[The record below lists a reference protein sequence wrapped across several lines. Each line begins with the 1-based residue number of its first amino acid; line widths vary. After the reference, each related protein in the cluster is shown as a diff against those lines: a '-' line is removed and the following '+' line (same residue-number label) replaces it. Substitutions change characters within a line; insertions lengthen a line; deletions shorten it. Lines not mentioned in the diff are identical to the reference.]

1 MGTAAGFFGI
11 TYQGSVNGLASLTL
25 SVFNMVRAARS
36 APHAKRCSR
45 ATVCPWCQPLLFG
58 TRAASAGWQTGEMLT
73 LLPAWP
79 SQDHPDDRAWLK
91 HVFDFVAPSG
101 TLAKSQVD
109 DLLRCF
115 YRMRAEGPTA
125 SGAYLHSFPEDE
137 KKFVEGLFSG
147 DGPGAT
153 ITFATLIDALM
164 AAQADF
170 AEPAAPLEYGSNLV
184 MRNDLTKHT
193 RKVLDPQQQFRKPM
207 TTSQEVGWELLT
219 AVGPPEDPVGAPFRL
234 RTSATTQF
242 ADAMEKQTWGR
253 SIGGEFS
260 AYAARKLAEF
270 GGLGMGV

>member
-11 TYQGSVNGLASLTL
+11 TYQGSVNGLASVTL
-25 SVFNMVRAARS
+25 SIFNMVRWRFFLCES
-36 APHAKRCSR
+36 GIPHLYKTCANSCL
-45 ATVCPWCQPLLFG
+45 TCCVCV
-58 TRAASAGWQTGEMLT
+58 
-73 LLPAWP
+73 P
-79 SQDHPDDRAWLK
+79 SSLQDHPDDRAWLK
-91 HVFDFVAPSG
+91 HVYDFVAPSG
-101 TLAKSQVD
+101 SLPKSKVE

-115 YRMRAEGPTA
+115 YRMRPEGPTA
-125 SGAYLHSFPEDE
+125 SGAFLHSFPEDE
-137 KKFVEGLFSG
+137 KSFIEALFTG
-147 DGPGAT
+147 DGPDAA
-153 ITFATLIDALM
+153 ISFPTLLDALM

-184 MRNDLTKHT
+184 LRNDLTKHT

-219 AVGPPEDPVGAPFRL
+219 AVGPPEEPVGAPFRL